1 MLLQAN
7 EEAGAIRPAR
17 PGLDDVLL
25 ILGFLQR
32 IDLILG
38 FLQRIDPKSDWRS
51 RAERPLGP
59 LMDGLRAGAPGY
71 AR

>member
-1 MLLQAN
+1 MSLRGVLPK
-7 EEAGAIRPAR
+7 RLDP
-17 PGLDDVLL
+17 DDVL
-25 ILGFLQR
+25 
-32 IDLILG
+32 LILG

-59 LMDGLRAGAPGY
+59 LMDGLRAGAPEY